1 MVPLQHANC
10 VQPAKL
16 VTLDRVNAP
25 HALKARNQM
34 RLCLVLKRAFFRP
47 VYCAKVVST
56 SITAQIVSFQ
66 TAANANL
73 VENVKMMRPE
83 SIAEMMLVSMMLKE
97 SANQLSNYHILRFV
111 QKNEP

>member
-1 MVPLQHANC
+1 MDGLAKTAVLQFRGSLSIEH
-10 VQPAKL
+10 P
-16 VTLDRVNAP
+16 P
-25 HALKARNQM
+25 HK
-34 RLCLVLKRAFFRP
+34 
-47 VYCAKVVST
+47 
-56 SITAQIVSFQ
+56 

-111 QKNEP
+111 QKNEL